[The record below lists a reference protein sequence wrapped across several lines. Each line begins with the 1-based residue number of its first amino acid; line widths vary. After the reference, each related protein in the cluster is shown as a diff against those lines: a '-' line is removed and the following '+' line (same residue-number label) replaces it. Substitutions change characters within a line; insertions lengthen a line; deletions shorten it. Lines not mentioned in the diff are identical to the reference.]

1 MPSVLTLS
9 STPQTYQLDVLP
21 FLVLLTVIL
30 LLPEVQQLLLL
41 LLLQLHELLGHLRVQ
56 CSQFLLN
63 GGGAV
68 VGAARLR
75 PARTQHTPRGVG
87 HQAPTPCLDLFKFA
101 FLSQIV
107 INTPLISSSAPH
119 TEQEDRLF

>member
-1 MPSVLTLS
+1 MPSVLTLTP
-9 STPQTYQLDVLP
+9 TPQTYQLDVLP

-41 LLLQLHELLGHLRVQ
+41 LLLQLHELLGHLRVE

-63 GGGAV
+63 GGRAV

-75 PARTQHTPRGVG
+75 PARTQHTPKG
-87 HQAPTPCLDLFKFA
+87 HRAATP
-101 FLSQIV
+101 
-107 INTPLISSSAPH
+107 
-119 TEQEDRLF
+119 

>member
-1 MPSVLTLS
+1 MLTLS

-41 LLLQLHELLGHLRVQ
+41 LLLQLHELLGHLRVE

-63 GGGAV
+63 GGRAV

-75 PARTQHTPRGVG
+75 PARTQQPQRVTRQLHPDFVY
-87 HQAPTPCLDLFKFA
+87 LDLPFKVRY
-101 FLSQIV
+101 L
-107 INTPLISSSAPH
+107 
-119 TEQEDRLF
+119 